1 MKVTCKACGKHYDY
15 HQCGCCPECGAYN
28 RPPRKEQVDADG
40 TVHHISEQE
49 FWENGKA
56 RHKSQSGKVCFEEKP
71 HVHVPANE
79 PDVDEDLDV
88 EKVDMEPD
96 DTPDAWAYEEDYGE
110 DEAYGNDD
118 ACHTVPSSGGRLN
131 AEDLDFK
138 NLKNKAKRYTNNHK
152 SYLPIL
158 ILVAAII
165 LLAVVGIIISSASH
179 ALQDAIE
186 NIREPRASIEEV
198 YPQEDAQPELS
209 ELTAVDAIE
218 EDLVDAAYE
227 AEIGDSF
234 LWWDDVTRVERS
246 YIEYLP
252 GNGAEVTVELYQE
265 NPGMIPDLYYTSFA
279 LSEDMGFYGE
289 MMEETQDGNYYTYKF
304 DAFAADEGSE
314 FYLVCTGFNGDD
326 YVEIRIPLY

>member
-71 HVHVPANE
+71 HTYTSEYA
-79 PDVDEDLDV
+79 PDTEGMDI
-88 EKVDMEPD
+88 EPD
-96 DTPDAWAYEEDYGE
+96 DTPDAWAYEENYGG
-110 DEAYGNDD
+110 DEAHGDD
-118 ACHTVPSSGGRLN
+118 NAYHTESFSDGRLN
-131 AEDLDFK
+131 VEDLDFK
-138 NLKNKAKRYTNNHK
+138 NLKKKAKRYTNNHK

-158 ILVAAII
+158 IVVAVII
-165 LLAVVGIIISSASH
+165 LFAVVGIIISSASH

-186 NIREPRASIEEV
+186 NIREPWASIEEF
-198 YPQEDAQPELS
+198 YPQEEARPELS
-209 ELTAVDAIE
+209 ELRAVDAIAG
-218 EDLVDAAYE
+218 DLVDAAYE
-227 AEIGDSF
+227 AEIGDIF
-234 LWWDDVTRVERS
+234 LWWDDVTWVERS
-246 YIEYLP
+246 YIKYLP
-252 GNGAEVTVELYQE
+252 DNGAEVTVELYQE
-265 NPGMIPDLYYTSFA
+265 NPGMVPDVYYTSFA
-279 LSEDMGFYGE
+279 LSDDMGFYGS
-289 MMEETQDGNYYTYKF
+289 MIEETQDGNYCTYKF
-304 DAFAADEGSE
+304 DVFAADEKSE